1 MKNSFASQKKDFRV
15 LFIYPNLML
24 QTSFPLA
31 TSIFSA
37 ILKQNGYDVDIFDTT
52 FYRTEEKTSDEKRVE
67 NLQITRF
74 SLEEEFSNLRTKE
87 QMFEDLA
94 QKIEDYRPNLIA
106 FSVLEDLYPLTLKLV
121 EVTRRFRISTIAGG
135 LFPTFAP
142 EKVLANDGIDIVC
155 IGEGEEPL
163 LDLCDRLNKGDDYTD
178 IPNLWVKKDGQTYKN
193 SIRAPRDLNLNPPP
207 DFLLFDDR
215 RFYKPMKGKVYR
227 MGLVE
232 TNRGCPF
239 TCSFCNSYAQSQLY
253 KEKVGKKYFRV
264 RDIGVISDEIK
275 ILVEKHKVE
284 FIYFPAEVLL
294 FMNKNYMKEFVKM
307 YKKFRLPFFCQN
319 RAEVINEETVRYLV
333 EMNCHSCAIGIEHG
347 NEEFRYNMLNRK
359 VSNATYIHAIKCL
372 KKANIKVSANNILG
386 FPDETRELVF
396 DTINL
401 NRIFNKKY
409 NVYQINA
416 YYYTPYHGTVLR
428 QYCVDRGYI
437 SKDAQTSYITNDTI
451 LNMPSLSTDQIR
463 GLVRTFTL
471 YVRFP
476 KERYPEI
483 AVAERLDEEGNRKF
497 KELQLEYWDKYLR

>member
-1 MKNSFASQKKDFRV
+1 M
-15 LFIYPNLML
+15 LFVYPNLML

-67 NLQITRF
+67 NLQIARF
-74 SLEEEFSNLRTKE
+74 SLDGELNKLRSKE

-94 QKIEDYRPNLIA
+94 QKIEDYRPNL
-106 FSVLEDLYPLTLKLV
+106 
-121 EVTRRFRISTIAGG
+121 
-135 LFPTFAP
+135 
-142 EKVLANDGIDIVC
+142 
-155 IGEGEEPL
+155 
-163 LDLCDRLNKGDDYTD
+163 
-178 IPNLWVKKDGQTYKN
+178 
-193 SIRAPRDLNLNPPP
+193 
-207 DFLLFDDR
+207 
-215 RFYKPMKGKVYR
+215 
-227 MGLVE
+227 
-232 TNRGCPF
+232 
-239 TCSFCNSYAQSQLY
+239 
-253 KEKVGKKYFRV
+253 
-264 RDIGVISDEIK
+264 
-275 ILVEKHKVE
+275 
-284 FIYFPAEVLL
+284 
-294 FMNKNYMKEFVKM
+294 
-307 YKKFRLPFFCQN
+307 LPFFCQN

-347 NEEFRYNMLNRK
+347 NEEFRFKMLNRK
-359 VSNATYIHAIKCL
+359 VSNTTYLHAIECL
-372 KKANIKVSANNILG
+372 KKTEIKVSLNNILG

-396 DTINL
+396 DTISL
-401 NRIFNKKY
+401 NRIFNRRY

-416 YYYTPYHGTVLR
+416 YYYTPYHGTALR

-437 SKDAQTSYITNDTI
+437 SKDAQTSYITNDTV
-451 LNMPSLSTDQIR
+451 LNMPSLSTEQIR